1 MRDYEGRVYNGFN
14 MSMDS
19 VLAKKSYVFA
29 LDVVKTYK
37 KVSTEKRE
45 FVLCKQFLRSG
56 TSIGANIREAIGAQ
70 SKADFIAKLSI
81 AHKETLETDYWICLL
96 RDSDYLENERAMD
109 LIQQA
114 EELRRIIVSTLLTS
128 KSNISSSK

>member
-1 MRDYEGRVYNGFN
+1 

-19 VLAKKSYVFA
+19 ILAKKSYVFA
-29 LDVVKTYK
+29 LDVIKTYK

-96 RDSDYLENERAMD
+96 RDSDYLENDLAMD

-128 KSNISSSK
+128 KSNLSPSK